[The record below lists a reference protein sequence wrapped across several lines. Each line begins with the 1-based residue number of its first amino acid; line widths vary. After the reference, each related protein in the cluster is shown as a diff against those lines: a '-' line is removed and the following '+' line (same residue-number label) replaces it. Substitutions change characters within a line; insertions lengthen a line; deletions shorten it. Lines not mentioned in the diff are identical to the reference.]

1 MPAGGRAGIDG
12 RPDVRAV
19 HHPGAGG
26 GHRRA
31 ERSSLE
37 LGHHY
42 IGTEH
47 LLLALLEP
55 HGRHPAHGAHRR
67 RPHGRAGPDRHRG
80 RPADNRAL
88 GREDAEALE
97 AIGIDLDAV
106 RAKIEES
113 FGPGALTRRSATR
126 ARTVPPPP
134 ALGPTPPAACVP
146 FVPRSKKVLEL
157 SLREAIRLHH
167 NYIGT
172 EHILLGLIREGE
184 GLAAK
189 IICDAG
195 IDLDDLRR
203 RTLDSLPHAA

>member
-1 MPAGGRAGIDG
+1 MF
-12 RPDVRAV
+12 
-19 HHPGAGG
+19 
-26 GHRRA
+26 
-31 ERSSLE
+31 ERFSTEARTVVLNAKTASRE
-37 LGHHY
+37 LGHQY

-47 LLLALLEP
+47 LLLALLSP
-55 HGRHPAHGAHRR
+55 QAGIAHTVLCDAGLTADRVRADIESNLAEHRT
-67 RPHGRAGPDRHRG
+67 
-80 RPADNRAL
+80 L

-106 RAKIEES
+106 RAKIEET
-113 FGPGALTRRSATR
+113 FGPGALCPAPRPKRGLFRRR
-126 ARTVPPPP
+126 GRTQPPHYGRFT
-134 ALGPTPPAACVP
+134 A
-146 FVPRSKKVLEL
+146 RSKKVLEL

-195 IDLDDLRR
+195 IGLDDLRR
-203 RTLDSLPHAA
+203 RTLDSLAQAA

>member
-1 MPAGGRAGIDG
+1 MFERFTTQARAMVKG
-12 RPDVRAV
+12 
-19 HHPGAGG
+19 
-26 GHRRA
+26 A

-55 HGRHPAHGAHRR
+55 TAGIPHTVLTDAGLTVERVRTDIEAGHG
-67 RPHGRAGPDRHRG
+67 
-80 RPADNRAL
+80 DNRAL

-113 FGPGALTRRSATR
+113 FGPGALTPA
-126 ARTVPPPP
+126 PPPTRG
-134 ALGPTPPAACVP
+134 LFRRRRPTPTTPVCVP

-157 SLREAIRLHH
+157 SLREAVRLHH